1 MELFFLGELEE
12 ADAAEVDS
20 ALGEAR

>member
-12 ADAAEVDS
+12 ADVAEVDS

>member
-12 ADAAEVDS
+12 TDAAEVDS